1 MRNHRYLAVMVLVVV
16 FLISGCSWYRS
27 HGKVR
32 PLSRHEEK
40 LTLQGLIE
48 NWQDYA
54 IYYAGSSAQQ
64 PSAIM
69 FDPKMD
75 TNTLTS
81 DKWIKVENQ
90 ETLLE
95 LISWLQHTTRFPPRL
110 QRILGPDDQFF
121 GYFYSGWNHV
131 VLKVVDERTLWASDL
146 PVAPDF
152 YYNGNGEEKNGD
164 PDPRASP

>member
-1 MRNHRYLAVMVLVVV
+1 MKKGKYPAVVMLALV
-16 FLISGCSWYRS
+16 FLMCGCSWYRS
-27 HGKVR
+27 YGKVR
-32 PLSRHEEK
+32 ELSRHEEK
-40 LTLQGLIE
+40 LTIQGLIE
-48 NWQDYA
+48 NWQDYT

-69 FDPKMD
+69 FDPKND
-75 TNTLTS
+75 DRALVS
-81 DKWIKVENQ
+81 DKWIRVEDQ
-90 ETLLE
+90 ETLSE
-95 LISWLQHTTRFPPRL
+95 LISWLEHSTRFPPRL

-152 YYNGNGEEKNGD
+152 YYNGNGDEKKED
-164 PDPRASP
+164 PDPRPSP